1 MRSESLIGCRTWSR
15 EFRPCPSQHLAS
27 QPLKS
32 GWCHRS
38 PEPVYALYV
47 LHSLFEPLQGVGNA
61 FIYGS
66 SPRVRALYRGL
77 AAKHL
82 DCLLDDDSEDVPRC
96 ELRAG
101 GARGQ
106 RQTELAVST
115 AAL

>member
-1 MRSESLIGCRTWSR
+1 MTFLAGLFQYFR
-15 EFRPCPSQHLAS
+15 E
-27 QPLKS
+27 
-32 GWCHRS
+32 RS
-38 PEPVYALYV
+38 PHIGFHVA
-47 LHSLFEPLQGVGNA
+47 PLQGVGNA